1 MFFGVGKCKN
11 GKKKHIYFLKERG
24 MRFSEMSEQKEEKKS
39 VEEQYKEVKDLSQD
53 ELFKR
58 LVGEVERQ
66 KQKGTFDYDG
76 LVLTIEKM
84 KNYLPEQTYKNIL
97 SVLEKVK

>member
-1 MFFGVGKCKN
+1 
-11 GKKKHIYFLKERG
+11 

-76 LVLTIEKM
+76 LILTIEKM